1 MTFFAHELQM
11 CCLDKRAFMIHMI
24 SYCSLLKPDMEN
36 TRGLPGQL
44 DLNLHF
50 IPAKLNIL
58 MWHQSNSRLNNQFDN
73 KPMLHTRPCRRVSF
87 SYPLY
92 EPMWFFLTGA
102 CARVL
107 PEGSGHCSCFSWV
120 SRGMFVEKA
129 RCCRKSCSC
138 ASNNGRGLSQLQKRF
153 NLYLQNPFMFLLKL
167 LIVCLALIRSQLYK
181 NTASVSS
188 LNIGQ
193 LYPALEH
200 FLQLTH
206 SLHLTRYFLFCRLC
220 PKMTALLACY
230 LPVVGFAGII
240 TCPQKQLVILVT
252 FHCCPCSPPEEFVF

>member
-1 MTFFAHELQM
+1 M
-11 CCLDKRAFMIHMI
+11 CSLDKRAFMIHMI

-73 KPMLHTRPCRRVSF
+73 KPMLHTRPCKRVSF
-87 SYPLY
+87 SYPLD
-92 EPMWFFLTGA
+92 EPMCVGFFSGA
-102 CARVL
+102 FARVL

-120 SRGMFVEKA
+120 SCGMFVEKA

-138 ASNNGRGLSQLQKRF
+138 ASNNSKGLSQLQKRF

-181 NTASVSS
+181 NTAFN
-188 LNIGQ
+188 L
-193 LYPALEH
+193 
-200 FLQLTH
+200 
-206 SLHLTRYFLFCRLC
+206 
-220 PKMTALLACY
+220 
-230 LPVVGFAGII
+230 
-240 TCPQKQLVILVT
+240 
-252 FHCCPCSPPEEFVF
+252 